1 MVLFRVD
8 LHLFLQGCEID
19 FRCFLGL
26 ATTQLAL
33 LCGYIVG
40 RGEVRLVLRV
50 GLGYIYFYQ

>member
-50 GLGYIYFYQ
+50 GLYFYQ